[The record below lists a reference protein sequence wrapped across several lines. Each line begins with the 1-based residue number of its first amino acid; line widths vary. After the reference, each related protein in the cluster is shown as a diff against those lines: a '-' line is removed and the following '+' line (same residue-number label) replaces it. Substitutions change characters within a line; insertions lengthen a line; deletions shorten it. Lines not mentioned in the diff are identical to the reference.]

1 MLCPDVGNIQLN
13 VKESVLYSPAVV
25 TVQLSVKEVAD
36 DTPIFIPVKP
46 AAAVSVPASPTL
58 TL

>member
-1 MLCPDVGNIQLN
+1 MLWPDVGNIQLKLN
-13 VKESVLYSPAVV
+13 ESVLYSPAVV

-36 DTPIFIPVKP
+36 ETPIFIPVKP

-58 TL
+58 IL